1 MGLEVLLILALSL
14 SATAHVSSKLGDFL
28 DIVRQRGN
36 GNEIA
41 QCPCVIHKESGKC
54 IVYNSRYQATNIEEA
69 MFTFHDLTSP
79 LEAELDMVSFSCKT
93 PQCQQCFSLLYYHLV
108 DNGIVEKDFRPV
120 TQLLP
125 RRAVRPSLCPRYRFL
140 KDVNI
145 PPLPELVPPHVQTM
159 IVNGLQNAGKPIP
172 QGIAMRPWPG
182 RFDQFGPQQQ
192 QQQQEQ
198 QQQRQQQQQRIM
210 TPPQQNGGQG
220 PSAGWVWNPLTKRW
234 QFLSP
239 STFGDGAERYLVRT
253 VLLEKTDGFGD
264 CRIAARLGG
273 ACSRNMV
280 EWVSPRHRS
289 RDATKP
295 YTQFVYLFATRDTNA
310 TSPIAV
316 PSSGAPQ
323 TLVNQHLSPWNGHD
337 GRYTIPYGRQK
348 STWQHQGQQLQP
360 AQSLGDDG
368 FVPSPTS
375 FGGYGKRK
383 KRAAKQSI
391 VGSRFIIGC
400 SNRGESDDN
409 LLALC
414 GSCWAWRELPEDYFP
429 RLLNELSCKED
440 DFCLSGAL
448 SSSRYAVLPDA
459 VSDASPHDTYRMG

>member
-1 MGLEVLLILALSL
+1 M
-14 SATAHVSSKLGDFL
+14 
-28 DIVRQRGN
+28 
-36 GNEIA
+36 
-41 QCPCVIHKESGKC
+41 
-54 IVYNSRYQATNIEEA
+54 
-69 MFTFHDLTSP
+69 
-79 LEAELDMVSFSCKT
+79 
-93 PQCQQCFSLLYYHLV
+93 
-108 DNGIVEKDFRPV
+108 
-120 TQLLP
+120 
-125 RRAVRPSLCPRYRFL
+125 
-140 KDVNI
+140 
-145 PPLPELVPPHVQTM
+145 
-159 IVNGLQNAGKPIP
+159 
-172 QGIAMRPWPG
+172 
-182 RFDQFGPQQQ
+182 
-192 QQQQEQ
+192 
-198 QQQRQQQQQRIM
+198 
-210 TPPQQNGGQG
+210 
-220 PSAGWVWNPLTKRW
+220 
-234 QFLSP
+234 
-239 STFGDGAERYLVRT
+239 ER
-253 VLLEKTDGFGD
+253 
-264 CRIAARLGG
+264 
-273 ACSRNMV
+273 
-280 EWVSPRHRS
+280 
-289 RDATKP
+289 
-295 YTQFVYLFATRDTNA
+295 TNA